1 VDDPRKRITIRIG
14 LDTGDDEPAIDAQL
28 AAALR
33 QAARQG
39 FTVAAASGII
49 DGALNEA
56 RRGQVARLF
65 ERLRARELPGSV
77 AFLGTAPT
85 DLADLAFLGAQA
97 RAHGLSI
104 SVGPRHVTVATPWD
118 GDRAGGAPT

>member
-1 VDDPRKRITIRIG
+1 VDDPRKRFTIRVG

-33 QAARQG
+33 QAARRG
-39 FTVAAASGII
+39 LTVAAVSGII

-56 RRGQVARLF
+56 RRGQVVRLF
-65 ERLRARELPGSV
+65 EQLRARELPGSV

-85 DLADLAFLGAQA
+85 DRADLAFLGAQA

-104 SVGPRHVTVATPWD
+104 TVGPEHVTVATPWD
-118 GDRAGGAPT
+118 GDGAVESPV

>member
-1 VDDPRKRITIRIG
+1 MDDPRKRITIRIG

-39 FTVAAASGII
+39 FAVAAVSGII

-56 RRGQVARLF
+56 RRGQVVRLF
-65 ERLRARELPGSV
+65 ERLRARELPGMV
-77 AFLGTAPT
+77 EFLGTAPT

-118 GDRAGGAPT
+118 ASGTGKSPA